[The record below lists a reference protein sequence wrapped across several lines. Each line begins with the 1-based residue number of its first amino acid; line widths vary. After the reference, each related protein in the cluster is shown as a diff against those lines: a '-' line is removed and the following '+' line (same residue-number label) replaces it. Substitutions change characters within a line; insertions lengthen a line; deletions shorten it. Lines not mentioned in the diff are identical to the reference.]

1 MSGQNIERHRQFAD
15 AFNSRDI
22 EALVALCDP
31 DVEWHSHFAAADLG
45 EQGVYHGHDGLREWH
60 RSLSEVWG
68 DQVRVEIEAYF
79 DFGEQTLASYA
90 LQGRGQQSGAEVAMP
105 AAGLVRWRDG
115 LIVYFKGYRQIEDVF
130 RDLGVSEETLEP
142 IAP

>member
-1 MSGQNIERHRQFAD
+1 MSGSNVELHRRLAD

-31 DVEWHSHFAAADLG
+31 EVEWHSHFAADLG
-45 EQGVYHGHDGLREWH
+45 EEGVYHGHDGLRMWH

-68 DQVRVEIEAYF
+68 DEVRVEVEAYF
-79 DFGEQTLASYA
+79 DLGENTVVFYG

-115 LIVYFKGYRQIEDVF
+115 LAIYFKGYTHREDALA
-130 RDLGVSEETLEP
+130 DLGVSEESLEP